1 MTQTPD
7 GTIQRFACEGDEL
20 GGAGAPDVFRFGAG
34 EVRISVEDE
43 GGKIDLNTA
52 SEELLRGLFLSTG
65 LDDRAVGELFDA
77 IAEFVDEDQL
87 HRLNGAEDPD
97 YYRAGLAWGA
107 KDAPFEAVEEL
118 QQVMGMTRDLYARVA
133 PLLTVHS
140 GRTGIDPRTASRA
153 ALLALPGVSIIEVD
167 TLLAARASTASTAR
181 AAGAA
186 GDDGD
191 DGEVAPL
198 PELTGVADH
207 LTRSRQRVYTIR
219 AEARTDTGAVFVREA
234 AVEPLGSLQR
244 PFIVYKWRRGRRL
257 PPLD

>member
-1 MTQTPD
+1 MTD
-7 GTIQRFACEGDEL
+7 RHE
-20 GGAGAPDVFRFGAG
+20 
-34 EVRISVEDE
+34 
-43 GGKIDLNTA
+43 
-52 SEELLRGLFLSTG
+52 RGIALI
-65 LDDRAVGELFDA
+65 AVLWV
-77 IAEFVDEDQL
+77 IV
-87 HRLNGAEDPD
+87 
-97 YYRAGLAWGA
+97 
-107 KDAPFEAVEEL
+107 
-118 QQVMGMTRDLYARVA
+118 
-133 PLLTVHS
+133 
-140 GRTGIDPRTASRA
+140 
-153 ALLALPGVSIIEVD
+153 LLAIVAASFLTGTRTDTRLARNLVD
-167 TLLAARASTASTAR
+167 IATLLAARASTASTAR